1 MTKVICGFAGIGK
14 SHMLKTGYNCLD
26 LDSSK
31 FDKKEFPKNYVD
43 EIEEIIRQAKVD
55 YLLVSMHKEL
65 RCELLSRGIEFTMV
79 YPSLLLKDE
88 YLQRYSER
96 GDDASFIKTMERSW
110 TSFIVDCAEQYCSK
124 RIVLKQGQYLADVIE
139 SI

>member
-55 YLLVSMHKEL
+55 YLLVSAHKEL

-88 YLQRYSER
+88 YLERYSKR
-96 GDDASFIKTMERSW
+96 GDDALFINTMERRW
-110 TSFIVDCAEQYCSK
+110 TNFIVDCAEQTGCS
-124 RIVLKQGQYLADVIE
+124 RVVLRSGQYLADVIDNR
-139 SI
+139 